1 MKLRNGLFVFLLAS
15 LLIIGSVCAL
25 EGDTTLSSPE
35 MPVMVVS
42 SSVDSGFRAV
52 NEYPGDIG
60 RGFV

>member
-15 LLIIGSVCAL
+15 LLIIGSAYAQD
-25 EGDTTLSSPE
+25 DTTLSSPE
-35 MPVMVVS
+35 MPSMVVS

-52 NEYPGDIG
+52 NEYPGEIR